1 MTFQDKRSQMTAMV
15 EQWRQSGLSQAGF
28 AHVQNINLAKLRYWI
43 HKQRLGE
50 SHGSGFIQL
59 SGLPSSGISIRYP
72 NGVELILPAQVPAG
86 YLKMLINL

>member
-1 MTFQDKRSQMTAMV
+1 MTLQDKRSQMTAMV

-28 AHVQNINLAKLRYWI
+28 AQVQNVRLAKLRYWI
-43 HKQRLGE
+43 HKQRQDE

-59 SGLPSSGISIRYP
+59 NALPSTGISIRYP

-86 YLKMLINL
+86 YLKMLINI